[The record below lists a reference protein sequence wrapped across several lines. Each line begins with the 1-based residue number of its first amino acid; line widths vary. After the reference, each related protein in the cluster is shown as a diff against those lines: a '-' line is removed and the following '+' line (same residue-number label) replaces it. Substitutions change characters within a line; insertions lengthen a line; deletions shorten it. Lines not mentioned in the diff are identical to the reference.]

1 MCGGADLPDVLT
13 ARAEVGAAIR
23 EHLLVGNI
31 GTGMPAVSIS
41 AAKKSKISAH
51 GQGGVG
57 KTTVAVLT
65 VQDEAVRRHF
75 VRIAWVSV
83 GQTPSL
89 MEMQKSIYEQLVG
102 SAMEVKEDATIQTQ
116 LVELQAACQDQRWL
130 LVLDDV
136 WDSKH
141 ERSLNCIDPNSPSK
155 VLVTTRIRGLLEGCN
170 EMSLNLLTTD
180 EAVDLLLRTG
190 HIKNADDA
198 ATAAAAQIASL
209 CGNLPLY
216 LSICGGIIL
225 GYDGIDEWQ
234 TELVGMMEDDRTG
247 VIDDGAG
254 ESMGERLVESSLNM
268 LNNEAALSVFMAL
281 GVCPED
287 VLVAM
292 PVVQLIC
299 GADADNA
306 AGKASAAS
314 MRGFV
319 KALLDR
325 NLLQGSIANGVQ
337 MHDIVRDVVRLRL
350 GGEDGI
356 REKQRCV
363 VGAFVSACPAGG
375 WAYGNA
381 VGQYAALALEQHM
394 AEGLLPSSLQD
405 DAEAQAWLMHPEG
418 LIVANAATAIGPSV
432 LEAFTAAK
440 EAAGELVLAARV
452 AWAARLGKHSSQDA
466 FADFI
471 FRATDLLE
479 AADDASVRAFEIEV
493 LKRAYTTEFMSE
505 RNVKTQRR
513 LAAVQ
518 AAAGAVTFESKYQEY
533 LLARAPGYMLQF
545 GQLHGA
551 REDPAPL
558 EDVVEGTRIRL
569 DATRDIAGQA
579 RALTDDPVLKRA
591 VVLLYFTHMGLNL
604 GCTEHPFW
612 DPTAFGGEAAL
623 TEACNHWTC
632 ATMGPA
638 VMKARGVGFDFV
650 STH

>member
-1 MCGGADLPDVLT
+1 MCCGADLPDVLT

-116 LVELQAACQDQRWL
+116 LVELQTACQDQRWL

-190 HIKNADDA
+190 QIKNADDA

-247 VIDDGAG
+247 VIDDSAG

-363 VGAFVSACPAGG
+363 VGAFVSACPAGS
-375 WAYGNA
+375 WAAGNA

-394 AEGLLPSSLQD
+394 AEALLPSLQG

-479 AADDASVRAFEIEV
+479 AADDASVRAFEMEV
-493 LKRAYTTEFMSE
+493 LKRAYTVELMSE
-505 RNVKTQRR
+505 RNVKTQHR

-518 AAAGAVTFESKYQEY
+518 AAAGAVTFASKYQEFM
-533 LLARAPGYMLQF
+533 LAWGPGWMLQC
-545 GQLHGA
+545 GQMYGV
-551 REDPAPL
+551 RKDPASL
-558 EDVVEGTRIRL
+558 EDFVEGCRIRL
-569 DATRDIAGQA
+569 AAARDIAAGQA
-579 RALTDDPVLKRA
+579 RELTDDLVLKRA
-591 VVLLYFTHMGLNL
+591 AVLCYFANMGFTL
-604 GCTEHPFW
+604 GCTEHSFW
-612 DPTAFGGEAAL
+612 DPTACGGEATL
-623 TEACNHWTC
+623 VEACSHWTC
-632 ATMGPA
+632 ATMGQA
-638 VMKARGVGFDFV
+638 VMKANAVGFDFV